1 VTSLAPA
8 AWWRGLGGLTR
19 SGSPRQGLSW
29 ALYDFANTIYSYAVV
44 SYAMSLWAVD
54 RLGAKD
60 GQLWYGVATA
70 ISVGLNAAISP
81 VLGAMSDRVGRRMS
95 FLLSFTSLCVIAIAA
110 VGLLP
115 EGTGAGLAF
124 FGLALFAVSN
134 FAYQAALIYY
144 DASLPLVAR
153 PEARGRMSGI
163 GVAVGYLGTIAIALV
178 ILVFDTGSSGVTFLL
193 AAGLFAV
200 FAVPVFLT
208 LRDGPGTDRQF
219 SLGDAAR
226 SWAQVATTLRHA
238 RQIPGLLRFLIGR
251 FFYTDPANT
260 AIVVMAVFATEAM
273 GMTKGEANMILLV
286 LTVAAVAASFG
297 YGHAVER
304 VGPKRVLLFVLSSW
318 CVGLALVGVFLTLPT
333 FLIGG
338 AILGAGLGGMWT
350 SDRVF
355 MLRLSPPERVGEFF
369 GLYGLAGKFSAV
381 IGPLAYGLIISLLLK
396 PMGRGAYQVAILSLL
411 VLMLIG
417 VAILRGVPEPP
428 AISDELVIG
437 ESLPPRSSL

>member
-1 VTSLAPA
+1 VTRLSPA
-8 AWWRGLGGLTR
+8 GWWRGLGGLTR
-19 SGSPRQGLSW
+19 SGSPGQGLSW

-70 ISVGLNAAISP
+70 VSVGLNAAISP

-95 FLLSFTSLCVIAIAA
+95 FLFSFTSLCVIAIAV

-115 EGTGAGLAF
+115 EGTDAGLAF

-153 PEARGRMSGI
+153 PSARGRMSGI
-163 GVAVGYLGTIAIALV
+163 GVAVGYIGTIAIALL
-178 ILVFDTGSSGVTFLL
+178 ILIFDTGSSGVTFLL
-193 AAGLFAV
+193 AAGLFAI

-208 LRDGPGTDRQF
+208 LRDGRGTGGKF

-226 SWAQVATTLRHA
+226 SWSQVATTLRHA
-238 RQIPGLLRFLIGR
+238 REVPGLLRFLIGR

-304 VGPKRVLLFVLSSW
+304 LGPKRVLLFVLSSW
-318 CVGLALVGVFLTLPT
+318 CVGLALVGVFLTVPT

-381 IGPLAYGLIISLLLK
+381 IGPLAYGLIISLLLES
-396 PMGRGAYQVAILSLL
+396 MGRGAYQVAILSLL

-417 VAILRGVPEPP
+417 LAILRGVPEPP
-428 AISDELVIG
+428 GISDELEIG
-437 ESLPPRSSL
+437 ESLPPRSGI